1 MNVVLVGYRG
11 SGKSSVADLL
21 GRMLGLKVVRLDA
34 EIERQAG
41 KKIPQ
46 IVQDVGWPGFR
57 DLEEE
62 IVRTFAA
69 KDGQVIDCGGGVV
82 ERESNMEILRAAG
95 RVFWLKA
102 SPKTLVERIRGDD
115 QRPSL
120 TGIKSFT
127 DEVEEI
133 LHRRAPLYQR
143 LAHVEID
150 TDQRTVAEVAEQVRK
165 CLAAEQADPTGRK
178 T

>member
-11 SGKSSVADLL
+11 SGKSSVADVL
-21 GRMLGLKVVRLDA
+21 GRQLGMKVVRLDA
-34 EIERQAG
+34 EIERKAG
-41 KKIPQ
+41 KKIPE

-69 KDGQVIDCGGGVV
+69 EDGQVIDCGGGVV
-82 ERESNMEILRAAG
+82 ERETNVKVLRAAG

-102 SPKTLVERIRGDD
+102 SPQTVVERIRGDD
-115 QRPSL
+115 HRPSL

-133 LHRRAPLYQR
+133 LHRRTPLYQH
-143 LAHVEID
+143 LAHFEID
-150 TDQRTVAEVAEQVRK
+150 TDERTVAEVADQILER
-165 CLAAEQADPTGRK
+165 LSAERAE
-178 T
+178 